1 MNYFELF
8 LISIIS
14 LSIGSF
20 LNFYIYR
27 FTSKTRI
34 TISSRSICPNC
45 KKQLFWYHNIPL
57 LSYLFLKGKCGFCKD
72 KISIQYPLVE
82 FITMFLGIYIYKF
95 NDYSINVNTI
105 SIFFIFVILLTLS
118 IIDLKIKVIPEYLSI
133 VALFIAIFSQNDFL
147 NSSIYALSL
156 IGFFYIIKA
165 ISEIVFKRE
174 IFGEGDLLIF
184 GIVAAILINIKLI
197 FNFFLL
203 TSLISIIYFI
213 FIYFQNKGKQ
223 TIIEDSRFNDLIKLV
238 NMKIHSKINKNDY
251 VYQVKLNILKN
262 GLEDFKIKDNLKAIP
277 FIPFLSIS
285 LFLTYIGLN
294 PFSLL

>member
-251 VYQVKLNILKN
+251 VYQEKLNILKN

-285 LFLTYIGLN
+285 LFFTYIGLN

>member
-251 VYQVKLNILKN
+251 VYQEKLNILKN

>member
-95 NDYSINVNTI
+95 NDYLINVNTI

-165 ISEIVFKRE
+165 ISEIIFKRE

-197 FNFFLL
+197 LNFFLL

-285 LFLTYIGLN
+285 LFLTYIELN

>member
-82 FITMFLGIYIYKF
+82 IITMFLGIYIYKF

-251 VYQVKLNILKN
+251 VYQEKLNILKN

-285 LFLTYIGLN
+285 LFLTYIELN

>member
-8 LISIIS
+8 LISIII
-14 LSIGSF
+14 LSIVSF

-203 TSLISIIYFI
+203 TSLISVIYFI

-251 VYQVKLNILKN
+251 VYQEKLNILKN

>member
-251 VYQVKLNILKN
+251 VYQEKLNILKN

-285 LFLTYIGLN
+285 LFLTYIELN

>member
-285 LFLTYIGLN
+285 LFLTYVELN